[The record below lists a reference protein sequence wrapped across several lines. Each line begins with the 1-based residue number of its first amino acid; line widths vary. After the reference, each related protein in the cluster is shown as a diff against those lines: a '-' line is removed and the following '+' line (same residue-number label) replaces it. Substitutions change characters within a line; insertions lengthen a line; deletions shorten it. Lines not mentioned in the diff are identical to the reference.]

1 MLIADSLEYYAMT
14 DEINILVIDSDP
26 SIAEAWAARVK
37 QLGFTR
43 CSSAS
48 PNVPID
54 ELAAFK
60 PDLAVLGLSL
70 DAETCIRC
78 IHKLKILTPFMPVL
92 TSCGGVPLAKGPE
105 IMPFEGI
112 YHIGTD
118 LDAKELAETVQSA
131 LKFRDEY
138 KMRPDYPV
146 IIGHGEAIRS
156 IKEKIQKV
164 AGKDITVLITGE
176 TGTGKE
182 LIARSVHYHSARSQG
197 PLVKISCGAL
207 PDELLESEVFGF
219 QKGAFTGAHKNKPGR
234 LELAHNGT
242 LFIDEI
248 GDLSLALQAKFL
260 QVLEDKAFARLGGIY
275 DKFVDTRV
283 VAATNSDLQKKVR
296 DGLFR
301 KDLFYRL
308 NVIHIQAQPL
318 RERKQDIPIL
328 MYYFVDKYCLE
339 LKKDVLEVPANILMH
354 LQAYRWPGNVREL
367 ENVVRRA
374 VALRD
379 WEFVFKELSLESLP
393 KGAGGASMEDLG
405 AVAGWSDEKIE
416 RLIRENRFSL
426 KKITKT
432 YVSEAERQ
440 AIVDVLAKT
449 QWNRKKAAEMLGV
462 SYKTLLGRIDEFQ
475 LKP

>member
-1 MLIADSLEYYAMT
+1 MMAD
-14 DEINILVIDSDP
+14 DINVLVIDSDP
-26 SIAEAWAARVK
+26 ALGEAWEASVK
-37 QLGFTR
+37 QLGPFQ
-43 CSSAS
+43 CSFAD
-48 PNVPID
+48 PDVPIE
-54 ELAAFK
+54 ELAAMK
-60 PDLAVLGLSL
+60 PDLAVLGPSL
-70 DAETCIRC
+70 DEDTCIRC
-78 IHKLKILTPFMPVL
+78 IHKLKIVTPFMPIL
-92 TSCGGVPLAKGPE
+92 TSCGGIPLAKGAE
-105 IMPFEGI
+105 ITPFEGI
-112 YHIGTD
+112 YPIGPD
-118 LDAKELAETVQSA
+118 LETTKFSETLKSA
-131 LKFRDEY
+131 LKFREEH

-146 IIGHGEAIRS
+146 IIGHSEAIRS
-156 IKEKIQKV
+156 IKQKIQKV

-182 LIARSVHYHSARSQG
+182 LIARSLHYHSARNQG
-197 PLVKISCGAL
+197 PLVKITCGAL

-308 NVIHIQAQPL
+308 NVIHIEATPL
-318 RERKQDIPIL
+318 RERKPDIPIL
-328 MYYFVDKYCLE
+328 MHYFVDKYCLE
-339 LKKDVLEVPANILMH
+339 LKKDVLEIPAKILKH
-354 LQAYRWPGNVREL
+354 LQAYQWPGNVREL

-379 WEFVFKELSLESLP
+379 WEFVFKELNLETIP
-393 KGAGGASMEDLG
+393 KGAGRGSMEELG
-405 AVAGWSDEKIE
+405 AIAGWSDEKIE
-416 RLIRENRFSL
+416 KLIRENRFSL

-462 SYKTLLGRIDEFQ
+462 SYKTLLGRIDEFR

>member
-1 MLIADSLEYYAMT
+1 MSGD
-14 DEINILVIDSDP
+14 INVLVIDSDA
-26 SIAEAWAARVK
+26 SVAEAWVARVK
-37 QLGFTR
+37 QLGLLQ
-43 CSSAS
+43 CSSAH
-48 PNVPID
+48 PDLPID
-54 ELAAFK
+54 DLAATK
-60 PDLAVLGLSL
+60 PDLAVLGPTL
-70 DAETCIRC
+70 DEDTCIRC
-78 IHKLKILTPFMPVL
+78 IHRLKIVSPFMPIL
-92 TSCGGVPLAKGPE
+92 TSCGGVPLAKDPG

-112 YHIGTD
+112 YPIGSD
-118 LDAKELAETVQSA
+118 LKDTEFGETVRSA

-138 KMRPDYPV
+138 KIRPDYPV
-146 IIGHGEAIRS
+146 LIGHSEAIRT
-156 IKEKIQKV
+156 IKQKIQMV

-182 LIARSVHYHSARSQG
+182 LIARSLHYHSARSHG
-197 PLVKISCGAL
+197 PLVKITCGAL

-296 DGLFR
+296 DGHFR

-308 NVIHIQAQPL
+308 NVIHIQATPL
-318 RERKQDIPIL
+318 RERKADIPLLI
-328 MYYFVDKYCLE
+328 YYFVNKYCLE
-339 LKKDVLEVPANILMH
+339 LKKDILEIPGKILKH
-354 LQAYRWPGNVREL
+354 LQVYQWPGNVREL

-374 VALRD
+374 VALKD
-379 WEFVFKELSLESLP
+379 WEFVLRELSLEAQP
-393 KGAGGASMEDLG
+393 MATQRASKEDLG

-416 RLIRENRFSL
+416 KLIKENRFSL

-432 YVSEAERQ
+432 YISEAERET
-440 AIVDVLAKT
+440 IVDVLAKT

-462 SYKTLLGRIDEFQ
+462 SYKTLLSRIDEFR

>member
-1 MLIADSLEYYAMT
+1 MT
-14 DEINILVIDSDP
+14 DEINVLVIDSDAAL
-26 SIAEAWAARVK
+26 AEAWTARVK
-37 QLGFTR
+37 QLELLQ
-43 CSSAS
+43 CSSAH
-48 PNVPID
+48 PDLPMD
-54 ELAAFK
+54 ELAALK
-60 PDLAVLGLSL
+60 PDLAVLGPTL
-70 DAETCIRC
+70 DEDTCIRC
-78 IHKLKILTPFMPVL
+78 IHRLKIITPFMPVL
-92 TSCGGVPLAKGPE
+92 SSCGGVPLAKGTE
-105 IMPFEGI
+105 VMPFEGI
-112 YHIGTD
+112 YLIG
-118 LDAKELAETVQSA
+118 ANPESAEFGEAVQSA
-131 LKFRDEY
+131 LKFREEHR
-138 KMRPDYPV
+138 MRPDYPV
-146 IIGHGEAIRS
+146 IIGHSEAIRS
-156 IKEKIQKV
+156 IKQKIQKV

-182 LIARSVHYHSARSQG
+182 LIARSLHYHSARSQG
-197 PLVKISCGAL
+197 PLVKITCGAL

-248 GDLSLALQAKFL
+248 GDLSLPLQAKFL

-308 NVIHIQAQPL
+308 NVIHIEATPL
-318 RERKQDIPIL
+318 RERKPDIPIL
-328 MYYFVDKYCLE
+328 LHYFVDKYCLE
-339 LKKDVLEVPANILMH
+339 LKKDVLEIPAKILKH
-354 LQAYRWPGNVREL
+354 LQAYQWPGNVREL

-379 WEFVFKELSLESLP
+379 WDFVFKELSLEAVP
-393 KGAGGASMEDLG
+393 KGAGRGSKEELDAIS
-405 AVAGWSDEKIE
+405 GWSDEKIE
-416 RLIRENRFSL
+416 KLIRENRFSL

-440 AIVDVLAKT
+440 TIVDVLAKT
-449 QWNRKKAAEMLGV
+449 QWNRKKAAEVLGV
-462 SYKTLLGRIDEFQ
+462 SYKTLLGRIDEFR

>member
-1 MLIADSLEYYAMT
+1 VSDDIK
-14 DEINILVIDSDP
+14 ILVIESEP
-26 SIAEAWAARVK
+26 SIAEAWAAGVK
-37 QLGFTR
+37 KLGFDN
-43 CSSAS
+43 CSNSG
-48 PNVPID
+48 PNVRVD
-54 ELAAFK
+54 ELAASK
-60 PDLAVLGLSL
+60 PDLAVLGPSL
-70 DAETCIRC
+70 DEDTRIQCIYR
-78 IHKLKILTPFMPVL
+78 LKIVTPFMPIL
-92 TSCGGVPLAKGPE
+92 TSSGGAPRAEGPG
-105 IMPFEGI
+105 IMPLEGV
-112 YHIGTD
+112 YHVASDPESPDFG
-118 LDAKELAETVQSA
+118 ETVKSA

-146 IIGHGEAIRS
+146 FIGYSEAIRS
-156 IKEKIQKV
+156 IKQKVQKV
-164 AGKDITVLITGE
+164 ASKDITVLITGE

-182 LIARSVHYHSARSQG
+182 LIARSLHYHSTRGQG
-197 PLVKISCGAL
+197 PLVKITCGAL
-207 PDELLESEVFGF
+207 PDELLESEIFGF

-248 GDLSLALQAKFL
+248 GDLSLSLQAKFL

-283 VAATNSDLQKKVR
+283 VAATNSDLQRKVR
-296 DGLFR
+296 EGLFR

-308 NVIHIQAQPL
+308 NVIHIQAPPL
-318 RERKQDIPIL
+318 RARKGDIPIL
-328 MYYFVDKYCLE
+328 VHYFVDKYCLE
-339 LKKDVLEVPANILMH
+339 LKKDVLEVPAKILKH
-354 LQAYRWPGNVREL
+354 LQAYQWPGNVREL

-379 WEFVFKELSLESLP
+379 WGFVFKELSLEALP
-393 KGAGGASMEDLG
+393 RGAGLASSGQLG
-405 AVAGWSDEKIE
+405 VVAGWSDEKIE
-416 RLIRENRFSL
+416 SLIKENRFSL

-432 YVSEAERQ
+432 CVSEAERQ
-440 AIVDVLAKT
+440 AIVDVLAQT

>member
-1 MLIADSLEYYAMT
+1 MA
-14 DEINILVIDSDP
+14 DEINVLVIDSEP
-26 SIAEAWAARVK
+26 LLAEAWAARVK
-37 QLGFTR
+37 QLGFVH
-43 CSSAS
+43 CSTAG
-48 PNVPID
+48 PNVPIE

-60 PDLAVLGLSL
+60 PDLAILGPSL

-78 IHKLKILTPFMPVL
+78 IHKMKILTPFMPVL
-92 TSCGGVPLAKGPE
+92 TACGVVPLAGGPE
-105 IMPFEGI
+105 IMPFEGV

-118 LDAKELAETVQSA
+118 LEAKEFAETVQSA
-131 LKFRDEY
+131 LKFRDDS

-146 IIGHGEAIRS
+146 IIGHSEAIRS
-156 IKEKIQKV
+156 IKQKIQKV
-164 AGKDITVLITGE
+164 AAKDITVLITGE

-308 NVIHIQAQPL
+308 NVIHIQAPPL

-328 MYYFVDKYCLE
+328 IHYFVDKYCLE
-339 LKKDVLEVPANILMH
+339 LKKDVLEIPAKILKH
-354 LQAYRWPGNVREL
+354 LQAYQWPGNVREL

-379 WEFVFKELSLESLP
+379 WEFVFKELNLETLP
-393 KGAGGASMEDLG
+393 KGAGRASREDLG

-449 QWNRKKAAEMLGV
+449 QWNRKKAAELLGV
-462 SYKTLLGRIDEFQ
+462 SYKTLLGRIDEFR

>member
-1 MLIADSLEYYAMT
+1 MS
-14 DEINILVIDSDP
+14 DEISILVIDSDL
-26 SIAEAWAARVK
+26 SVGEAWAQGIK
-37 QLGFTR
+37 QLGFD
-43 CSSAS
+43 SALAAR
-48 PNVPID
+48 PNMPID
-54 ELAAFK
+54 ELAALK
-60 PDLAVLGLSL
+60 PDLAVLGPSL
-70 DAETCIRC
+70 DEATCVQC
-78 IHKLKILTPFMPVL
+78 IHKLKIIIPFIPVL
-92 TSCGGVPLAKGPE
+92 TSCGRVPITAGSGT
-105 IMPFEGI
+105 MPFEGI
-112 YHIGTD
+112 YHLGAD
-118 LDAKELAETVQSA
+118 PGGAEFGETLQSA
-131 LKFRDEY
+131 LKFREEY

-146 IIGHGEAIRS
+146 MVGHSEAIRT
-156 IKEKIQKV
+156 IKQKIQKV
-164 AGKDITVLITGE
+164 ASKDITVLITGE

-182 LIARSVHYHSARSQG
+182 LIARSVHYHSPRNQG

-283 VAATNSDLQKKVR
+283 VAATNSDLQRKVQ

-308 NVIHIQAQPL
+308 NVVHIQATPL
-318 RERKQDIPIL
+318 RERKQDIPLLID
-328 MYYFVDKYCLE
+328 YFVNKYCLE
-339 LKKDVLEVPANILMH
+339 LKKVTLEVPARILKH
-354 LQAYRWPGNVREL
+354 LQAYEWPGNVREL

-379 WEFVFKELSLESLP
+379 WDFVFKELSLDIP
-393 KGAGGASMEDLG
+393 RKGAGQSAMQEMGG
-405 AVAGWSDEKIE
+405 VTGWSDEKIE
-416 RLIRENRFSL
+416 KLIKENRFSL

-432 YVSEAERQ
+432 YVSDAERQ
-440 AIVDVLAKT
+440 AIVNALAKT
-449 QWNRKKAAEMLGV
+449 QWNRKKAAEILGV
-462 SYKTLLGRIDEFQ
+462 SYKTLLGRIDEFG

>member
-1 MLIADSLEYYAMT
+1 MS
-14 DEINILVIDSDP
+14 DEISVLVIDSDA
-26 SIAEAWAARVK
+26 SLAEAWVERVK
-37 QLGFTR
+37 QLGFTH
-43 CSSAS
+43 CSSAG

-54 ELAAFK
+54 ELAAVK

-70 DAETCIRC
+70 DTETCIRC
-78 IHKLKILTPFMPVL
+78 INKLKIVTPFMPVL

-105 IMPFEGI
+105 ILPFEGI
-112 YHIGTD
+112 YPIGTD
-118 LDAKELAETVQSA
+118 LDAKGFAETVQSA

-146 IIGHGEAIRS
+146 IIGHDESVRS

-164 AGKDITVLITGE
+164 AAKDITVLITGE

-182 LIARSVHYHSARSQG
+182 LIARSVHYHSARNQG

-234 LELAHNGT
+234 LELAHSGT

-308 NVIHIQAQPL
+308 NVIHIQATPL
-318 RERKQDIPIL
+318 RERKPDIPVL
-328 MYYFVDKYCLE
+328 MHYFVDKYCLE
-339 LKKDVLEVPANILMH
+339 LKKDALEIPGKILKH
-354 LQAYRWPGNVREL
+354 LQAYQWPGNVREL

-379 WEFVFKELSLESLP
+379 WEFVFKELNLESIP
-393 KGAGGASMEDLG
+393 KGPGRASGEDLG
-405 AVAGWSDEKIE
+405 AVAGWSDERIE
-416 RLIRENRFSL
+416 KLIRENRFSL

-449 QWNRKKAAEMLGV
+449 QWNRKKAAELLGV
-462 SYKTLLGRIDEFQ
+462 SYKTLLGRIDEFR

>member
-1 MLIADSLEYYAMT
+1 MD
-14 DEINILVIDSDP
+14 D
-26 SIAEAWAARVK
+26 
-37 QLGFTR
+37 
-43 CSSAS
+43 
-48 PNVPID
+48 
-54 ELAAFK
+54 
-60 PDLAVLGLSL
+60 
-70 DAETCIRC
+70 
-78 IHKLKILTPFMPVL
+78 HKK
-92 TSCGGVPLAKGPE
+92 
-105 IMPFEGI
+105 
-112 YHIGTD
+112 
-118 LDAKELAETVQSA
+118 
-131 LKFRDEY
+131 
-138 KMRPDYPV
+138 RPDYPV
-146 IIGHGEAIRS
+146 IIGQSEAIRV
-156 IKEKIQKV
+156 IKQKIQNV
-164 AGKDITVLITGE
+164 AGRDITVLITGE

-182 LIARSVHYHSARSQG
+182 LIARSLHYHSSRSQG
-197 PLVKISCGAL
+197 PLVKITCGAL

-283 VAATNSDLQKKVR
+283 VAATNSDLQKRVH

-308 NVIHIQAQPL
+308 NVIHIQAPPL
-318 RERKQDIPIL
+318 RERKPDIPVL
-328 MYYFVDKYCLE
+328 MHYFVDKYCLE
-339 LKKDVLEVPANILMH
+339 LKKEALEIPAKILKH
-354 LQAYRWPGNVREL
+354 LHAYQWPGNVREL

-379 WEFVFKELSLESLP
+379 WEFVFKELNLDSVP
-393 KGAGGASMEDLG
+393 KGVRSGSKEDLG
-405 AVAGWSDEKIE
+405 AVAGWSEEKIE
-416 RLIRENRFSL
+416 SLIKENRFSL

-440 AIVDVLAKT
+440 AILDVLAKT
-449 QWNRKKAAEMLGV
+449 QWNRKKAAELLGV
-462 SYKTLLGRIDEFQ
+462 SYKTLLGRIDEFG

>member
-1 MLIADSLEYYAMT
+1 M
-14 DEINILVIDSDP
+14 
-26 SIAEAWAARVK
+26 
-37 QLGFTR
+37 
-43 CSSAS
+43 
-48 PNVPID
+48 D
-54 ELAAFK
+54 ELAAVK
-60 PDLAVLGLSL
+60 PDLAVLGPSL
-70 DAETCIRC
+70 EADSCIRC
-78 IHKLKILTPFMPVL
+78 IHKLKIVTPFMPIL
-92 TSCGGVPLAKGPE
+92 TSCGGIPLAKGHE

-112 YHIGTD
+112 YPIGPD
-118 LDAKELAETVQSA
+118 PASPEFGETLKSA
-131 LKFRDEY
+131 LKFREEH

-146 IIGHGEAIRS
+146 IIGQSEGIRS
-156 IKEKIQKV
+156 VKQKIQKV

-182 LIARSVHYHSARSQG
+182 LIARSLHYHSTRNQG
-197 PLVKISCGAL
+197 PLVKITCGAL

-308 NVIHIQAQPL
+308 NVIHIEATPL
-318 RERKQDIPIL
+318 RERKPDIPIL
-328 MYYFVDKYCLE
+328 MHYFVDKYCLE
-339 LKKDVLEVPANILMH
+339 LRKEVLDIPARILKH
-354 LQAYRWPGNVREL
+354 LQAYQWPGNVREL

-379 WEFVFKELSLESLP
+379 WEFVFKELSLEILP
-393 KGAGGASMEDLG
+393 KGAGRASGEDLG
-405 AVAGWSDEKIE
+405 AVASWTDEKIE
-416 RLIRENRFSL
+416 KLIRENRFSL

-462 SYKTLLGRIDEFQ
+462 SYKTLLGRIDEFR

>member
-1 MLIADSLEYYAMT
+1 MS
-14 DEINILVIDSDP
+14 DEINVLVIDSDV
-26 SIAEAWAARVK
+26 SVAEAWSERLRR
-37 QLGFTR
+37 LGFLH

-48 PNVPID
+48 PDMPID

-60 PDLAVLGLSL
+60 PDLAVLGSSL

-78 IHKLKILTPFMPVL
+78 IHKLKIIAPFMPVL
-92 TSCGGVPLAKGPE
+92 TSCGGVPIDEVLESP
-105 IMPFEGI
+105 PFEGI
-112 YHIGTD
+112 CNIGTN
-118 LDAKELAETVQSA
+118 LEGEAFAVTVRSA

-146 IIGHGEAIRS
+146 IIGFSEGIRR
-156 IKEKIQKV
+156 IKQKIQKV

-182 LIARSVHYHSARSQG
+182 LIARSVHYHSSRSQG
-197 PLVKISCGAL
+197 PLVKITCGAL
-207 PDELLESEVFGF
+207 PDELLESEIFGF
-219 QKGAFTGAHKNKPGR
+219 QKGAFTGAHRNKPGR

-283 VAATNSDLQKKVR
+283 VAATNTDLQKKVQ

-308 NVIHIQAQPL
+308 NVIHIQAPPL
-318 RERKQDIPIL
+318 RQRKQDIPLLIH
-328 MYYFVDKYCLE
+328 YFVDKYCFE
-339 LKKDVLEVPANILMH
+339 LKKDILEIPGKILKH
-354 LQAYRWPGNVREL
+354 LQVYQWPGNVREL

-379 WEFVFKELSLESLP
+379 WEFVFKELNLESLP
-393 KGAGGASMEDLG
+393 KAKHGASAEDLG
-405 AVAGWSDEKIE
+405 AVAGWSEEQIE
-416 RLIRENRFSL
+416 SLIRENNFSI

-440 AIVDVLAKT
+440 TIVEVLAKT
-449 QWNRKKAAEMLGV
+449 QWNRKRAAEMLGV
-462 SYKTLLGRIDEFQ
+462 SYKTLLSRIEEFG

>member
-1 MLIADSLEYYAMT
+1 MAN
-14 DEINILVIDSDP
+14 EINVLVIDSDP
-26 SIAEAWAARVK
+26 SVAETWVARLK
-37 QLGFTR
+37 QLGLVQS
-43 CSSAS
+43 SSAN
-48 PNVPID
+48 PKVHID
-54 ELAAFK
+54 ELAAIK
-60 PDLAVLGLSL
+60 PDLAVLGPSL
-70 DAETCIRC
+70 DEDTCIRC
-78 IHKLKILTPFMPVL
+78 IHKLKIVTAFMPVL
-92 TSCGGVPLAKGPE
+92 TSCGGVSPPNDAQGL
-105 IMPFEGI
+105 PFEGI
-112 YHIGTD
+112 YPISPD
-118 LDAKELAETVQSA
+118 PEDARFGDTTRSA
-131 LKFRDEY
+131 LKFREEH
-138 KMRPDYPV
+138 KMRSDYPV
-146 IIGHGEAIRS
+146 IIGHSEVIRS
-156 IKEKIQKV
+156 IKQKIQKV
-164 AGKDITVLITGE
+164 ASKDITVLITGE

-182 LIARSVHYHSARSQG
+182 LIARSLHYHSARSQG
-197 PLVKISCGAL
+197 PLVKITCGAL

-234 LELAHNGT
+234 LELAHSGT

-275 DKFVDTRV
+275 DQAVDTRV
-283 VAATNSDLQKKVR
+283 VAATNSDLQKKLR

-308 NVIHIQAQPL
+308 NVIHIQAPPL
-318 RERKQDIPIL
+318 RERRPDIPIL
-328 MYYFVDKYCLE
+328 VHYFVDKYSLE
-339 LKKDVLEVPANILMH
+339 LKKDALDIPAKILKH
-354 LQAYRWPGNVREL
+354 LQTYQWPGNVREL

-379 WEFVFKELSLESLP
+379 WEFVFKELSLDMLP
-393 KGAGGASMEDLG
+393 KGVRPASKEDLG
-405 AVAGWSDEKIE
+405 AVAGWSDEKVE

-462 SYKTLLGRIDEFQ
+462 SYKTLLGRIDEFH

>member
-1 MLIADSLEYYAMT
+1 MN
-14 DEINILVIDSDP
+14 DEVNILVSGSDP
-26 SIAEAWAARVK
+26 SVAETWVARVK
-37 QLGFTR
+37 QLGFVH
-43 CSSAS
+43 CSSAN
-48 PNVPID
+48 PDMPMD
-54 ELAAFK
+54 ALAAAK
-60 PDLAVLGLSL
+60 PDLAVLGPSL
-70 DAETCIRC
+70 DEDTCIRC
-78 IHKLKILTPFMPVL
+78 IHKLKIVSAFMPVL
-92 TSCGGVPLAKGPE
+92 TSCGGVSPAKGTE
-105 IMPFEGI
+105 MLPFEGI
-112 YHIGTD
+112 YPLLPD
-118 LDAKELAETVQSA
+118 PEDAGFGETVRSA
-131 LKFRDEY
+131 LRFRDEH
-138 KMRPDYPV
+138 KMRSDYPV
-146 IIGHGEAIRS
+146 IIGHSEVIRS
-156 IKEKIQKV
+156 IKQKIQKV
-164 AGKDITVLITGE
+164 ASKDITVLITGE

-182 LIARSVHYHSARSQG
+182 LIARSLHYHSARSQG
-197 PLVKISCGAL
+197 PLVKITCGAL

-275 DKFVDTRV
+275 DQSVDTRV

-308 NVIHIQAQPL
+308 NVIHIQAPPL
-318 RERKQDIPIL
+318 RERKPDIPIL
-328 MYYFVDKYCLE
+328 VHYFVDKYCLE
-339 LKKDVLEVPANILMH
+339 LKKDVLDIPAKILKH
-354 LQAYRWPGNVREL
+354 LQIYQWPGNVREL
-367 ENVVRRA
+367 ENVVRRV

-379 WEFVFKELSLESLP
+379 WEFVFKELSLEVLP
-393 KGAGGASMEDLG
+393 KGAHRASREDLG
-405 AVAGWSDEKIE
+405 TVAGWSDEKIE
-416 RLIRENRFSL
+416 KLIRENRFSL

-462 SYKTLLGRIDEFQ
+462 SYKTLLGRIDEFH

>member
-1 MLIADSLEYYAMT
+1 MT
-14 DEINILVIDSDP
+14 DEIIVLVIDSDP
-26 SIAEAWAARVK
+26 ALGEAWEASVK
-37 QLGFTR
+37 QVGPFQ
-43 CSSAS
+43 CSFAD
-48 PNVPID
+48 PDVPIE
-54 ELAAFK
+54 ELAAMK
-60 PDLAVLGLSL
+60 PDLAVLGPSL
-70 DAETCIRC
+70 DEGACIRC
-78 IHKLKILTPFMPVL
+78 IHKLKIVTPFMPIL

-105 IMPFEGI
+105 ITPFEGI
-112 YHIGTD
+112 YPIGPDPEST
-118 LDAKELAETVQSA
+118 EFSETVKSA
-131 LKFRDEY
+131 LKFREEH

-146 IIGHGEAIRS
+146 IIGHSEAIRS
-156 IKEKIQKV
+156 IKRKIQKV

-182 LIARSVHYHSARSQG
+182 LIARSLHYHSARNQG
-197 PLVKISCGAL
+197 PLVKITCGAL

-308 NVIHIQAQPL
+308 NVIHIEATPL
-318 RERKQDIPIL
+318 RERKPDIPIL
-328 MYYFVDKYCLE
+328 MHYFVDKYCLE
-339 LKKDVLEVPANILMH
+339 LKKEVLEIPAKILKH
-354 LQAYRWPGNVREL
+354 LQTYQWPGNVREL

-379 WEFVFKELSLESLP
+379 WEFVFKELNLETIP
-393 KGAGGASMEDLG
+393 KGAERGSREELG
-405 AVAGWSDEKIE
+405 AIAGWSDEKIE
-416 RLIRENRFSL
+416 KLIKENRFSL

-462 SYKTLLGRIDEFQ
+462 SYKTLLGRIDEFR

>member
-1 MLIADSLEYYAMT
+1 MT
-14 DEINILVIDSDP
+14 DEINVLVIDSEP
-26 SIAEAWAARVK
+26 SVAEAWAAGVK
-37 QLGFTR
+37 KLGFVN
-43 CSSAS
+43 CSNSG
-48 PNVPID
+48 PNVGID
-54 ELAAFK
+54 ELATCK
-60 PDLAVLGLSL
+60 PDLAVLGPSL
-70 DAETCIRC
+70 DADTCIQC
-78 IHKLKILTPFMPVL
+78 IYRLKIVTPFMPIL
-92 TSCGGVPLAKGPE
+92 TSSGVVAPAEGSGIMPLEGVYHVASGPE
-105 IMPFEGI
+105 SSDFG
-112 YHIGTD
+112 
-118 LDAKELAETVQSA
+118 ETVKSA

-146 IIGHGEAIRS
+146 LIGYSEVIRS
-156 IKEKIQKV
+156 IKQKIQKV

-182 LIARSVHYHSARSQG
+182 LIARSLHYHSARGQG
-197 PLVKISCGAL
+197 PLVKITCGAL
-207 PDELLESEVFGF
+207 PDELLESEIFGF

-248 GDLSLALQAKFL
+248 GDLSLSLQAKFL

-308 NVIHIQAQPL
+308 NVIHIQAPPL
-318 RERKQDIPIL
+318 RARKSDIPIL
-328 MYYFVDKYCLE
+328 VHYFVDKYCLE
-339 LKKDVLEVPANILMH
+339 LKKDVLEIPAKILKH
-354 LQAYRWPGNVREL
+354 LQSYQWPGNVREL

-379 WEFVFKELSLESLP
+379 WGFVFKELSLEALP
-393 KGAGGASMEDLG
+393 GGAGRASSEQLG
-405 AVAGWSDEKIE
+405 VFAGWSDEKIE
-416 RLIRENRFSL
+416 SMIKENRFSL

-432 YVSEAERQ
+432 CVSEAERQ
-440 AIVDVLAKT
+440 AIVDVLAET

-462 SYKTLLGRIDEFQ
+462 SYKTLLGRIDEFR

>member
-1 MLIADSLEYYAMT
+1 MA
-14 DEINILVIDSDP
+14 DEISVLVIDSEP
-26 SIAEAWAARVK
+26 SIAEAWATGLK
-37 QLGFTR
+37 KLGFVN
-43 CSSAS
+43 CSNAG

-54 ELAAFK
+54 ELAISK
-60 PDLAVLGLSL
+60 PDLAVLGPSL
-70 DAETCIRC
+70 DADTCIRC
-78 IHKLKILTPFMPVL
+78 IYKLKIVTPFMPIL
-92 TSCGGVPLAKGPE
+92 TSCGEVSPAKGPE
-105 IMPFEGI
+105 TMPLEGVYSI
-112 YHIGTD
+112 ASDPAGT
-118 LDAKELAETVQSA
+118 EFGETVKSA
-131 LKFRDEY
+131 LKFRDAY
-138 KMRPDYPV
+138 KMRSDYPV
-146 IIGHGEAIRS
+146 LIGYSELIRS
-156 IKEKIQKV
+156 IKQKIQKV

-182 LIARSVHYHSARSQG
+182 LIARSLHYHSARSQG
-197 PLVKISCGAL
+197 PLVKITCGAL

-248 GDLSLALQAKFL
+248 GDLSLSLQAKFL

-308 NVIHIQAQPL
+308 NVIHIQAPPL
-318 RERKQDIPIL
+318 RERKPDIPIL
-328 MYYFVDKYCLE
+328 MHYFVDKYCLE
-339 LKKDVLEVPANILMH
+339 LKKDILEIPAKTMKH
-354 LQAYRWPGNVREL
+354 LQTYQWPGNVREL

-379 WEFVFKELSLESLP
+379 WGFVFRELSLEALP
-393 KGAGGASMEDLG
+393 RGARRGSSEDL
-405 AVAGWSDEKIE
+405 AAAAGWSDEKIE
-416 RLIRENRFSL
+416 RLIKENRFSL

-432 YVSEAERQ
+432 YVSEAERK
-440 AIVDVLAKT
+440 AIEDVLAKT

-462 SYKTLLGRIDEFQ
+462 SYKTLLGRIDEFR

>member
-1 MLIADSLEYYAMT
+1 MAD
-14 DEINILVIDSDP
+14 DINMLVIDSDP
-26 SIAEAWAARVK
+26 SLAEAWAERVK
-37 QLGFTR
+37 RLGFAR
-43 CSSAS
+43 CSSVT
-48 PNVPID
+48 PDVPID
-54 ELAAFK
+54 ELAAVK
-60 PDLAVLGLSL
+60 PDVAVLGPSL
-70 DAETCIRC
+70 DADTCIRC
-78 IHKLKILTPFMPVL
+78 INKLKIVTPFMPVL
-92 TSCGGVPLAKGPE
+92 TSCGGLPVGRGQE
-105 IMPFEGI
+105 TMPFEGI
-112 YHIGTD
+112 YYIGPD
-118 LDAKELAETVQSA
+118 LEAAELDAAVQNA
-131 LKFRDEY
+131 LKFRDEH

-146 IIGHGEAIRS
+146 LIGHGEAIRS
-156 IKEKIQKV
+156 IKQKIRKV
-164 AGKDITVLITGE
+164 ASKDITVLITGE

-182 LIARSVHYHSARSQG
+182 LIARSLHYHSARSQG
-197 PLVKISCGAL
+197 PLVKITCGAL

-283 VAATNSDLQKKVR
+283 IAATNSDLQRKVR

-308 NVIHIQAQPL
+308 NVIHIQAPPL
-318 RERKQDIPIL
+318 RERKQDVPIFIQ
-328 MYYFVDKYCLE
+328 YFVDKYCLE
-339 LKKDVLEVPANILMH
+339 LKKEVLDVPAKILKH
-354 LQAYRWPGNVREL
+354 LQAYQWPGNVREL

-379 WEFVFKELSLESLP
+379 WEFVFKELSLEALT
-393 KGAGGASMEDLG
+393 KGAGRASGQDLG

-462 SYKTLLGRIDEFQ
+462 SYKTLLGRIDEFR

>member
-1 MLIADSLEYYAMT
+1 MT
-14 DEINILVIDSDP
+14 DEITVLVIDSDP
-26 SIAEAWAARVK
+26 SSAEAWGARVK
-37 QLGFTR
+37 QLGAFQ
-43 CSSAS
+43 CSFAD

-54 ELAAFK
+54 DLAALK
-60 PDLAVLGLSL
+60 PDLAVVGPSL
-70 DAETCIRC
+70 DTDTCIRC
-78 IHKLKILTPFMPVL
+78 IHRLKIVTPFMPIL
-92 TSCGGVPLAKGPE
+92 TSCAEVRLGNGPE

-112 YHIGTD
+112 YQIGSD
-118 LDAKELAETVQSA
+118 LKDTEFGETLKSA

-138 KMRPDYPV
+138 KIRPDYPV
-146 IIGHGEAIRS
+146 LVGHSEAIRT
-156 IKEKIQKV
+156 IKQKIQKV

-182 LIARSVHYHSARSQG
+182 LIARSLHYHSARRQG
-197 PLVKISCGAL
+197 PLVKITCGAL

-248 GDLSLALQAKFL
+248 GDLSLSLQAKFL

-308 NVIHIQAQPL
+308 NVIHIEATPL
-318 RERKQDIPIL
+318 RERKRDIPIL
-328 MYYFVDKYCLE
+328 MNYFVDKYCLE
-339 LKKDVLEVPANILMH
+339 LKKDVLEIPSRILKH
-354 LQAYRWPGNVREL
+354 LQAYQWPGNVREL

-379 WEFVFKELSLESLP
+379 WEFVFKELSLETIP
-393 KGAGGASMEDLG
+393 KGAEPGSNEELG
-405 AVAGWSDEKIE
+405 AIAGWSDEKIE
-416 RLIRENRFSL
+416 MLIKENRFSL

-440 AIVDVLAKT
+440 TIVDVLAKT

-462 SYKTLLGRIDEFQ
+462 SYKTLLGRIDEFR

>member
-1 MLIADSLEYYAMT
+1 MT
-14 DEINILVIDSDP
+14 DEINVLVIDSDP
-26 SIAEAWAARVK
+26 LLAEAWAARVK
-37 QLGFTR
+37 QLGFAH
-43 CSSAS
+43 CSTAG

-60 PDLAVLGLSL
+60 PDLAILGPSL

-78 IHKLKILTPFMPVL
+78 VHKMKILTPFMPVL
-92 TSCGGVPLAKGPE
+92 TSCGVVPLAEGPE
-105 IMPFEGI
+105 IMPFEGV

-118 LDAKELAETVQSA
+118 LEAKEFAETVQSA
-131 LKFRDEY
+131 LKFRDDS
-138 KMRPDYPV
+138 KMGPDYPL
-146 IIGHGEAIRS
+146 IIGHSEAIRS
-156 IKEKIQKV
+156 IKQKIQKV
-164 AGKDITVLITGE
+164 AAKDITVLITGE

-234 LELAHNGT
+234 IELAHNGT

-283 VAATNSDLQKKVR
+283 VAATNSDLQRKVR

-308 NVIHIQAQPL
+308 NVIHIQAPPL
-318 RERKQDIPIL
+318 RERKQDISIL
-328 MYYFVDKYCLE
+328 MHYFVDKYCLE
-339 LKKDVLEVPANILMH
+339 LKKDVLEIPANILRH
-354 LQAYRWPGNVREL
+354 LQAYQWPGNVREL

-379 WEFVFKELSLESLP
+379 WEFVFKELNFETLP
-393 KGAGGASMEDLG
+393 KAAGRASREDLG

-416 RLIRENRFSL
+416 KLIWENRFSL

-449 QWNRKKAAEMLGV
+449 QWNRKKAAELLGV
-462 SYKTLLGRIDEFQ
+462 SYKTLLGRIDEFR

>member
-1 MLIADSLEYYAMT
+1 MAD
-14 DEINILVIDSDP
+14 DINVLVIDSDP
-26 SIAEAWAARVK
+26 ALGEAWEASVK
-37 QLGFTR
+37 QLGPFQ
-43 CSSAS
+43 CYFAD
-48 PNVPID
+48 PNVPVE
-54 ELAAFK
+54 ELAAMK
-60 PDLAVLGLSL
+60 PDLAVLGPSL
-70 DAETCIRC
+70 DEDACIRC
-78 IHKLKILTPFMPVL
+78 IHKLKILIPFMPIL
-92 TSCGGVPLAKGPE
+92 TSCGGVPLAKGHE
-105 IMPFEGI
+105 ITPFEGI
-112 YHIGTD
+112 YSIGPA
-118 LDAKELAETVQSA
+118 LETNKFSETLKSA
-131 LKFRDEY
+131 LKFREEH

-146 IIGHGEAIRS
+146 IIGHSEAIRS
-156 IKEKIQKV
+156 IKQKIQNV

-182 LIARSVHYHSARSQG
+182 LIARSLHYHSTRNQG
-197 PLVKISCGAL
+197 PLVKITCGAL

-308 NVIHIQAQPL
+308 NVIHIEATPL
-318 RERKQDIPIL
+318 RERKPDIPIL
-328 MYYFVDKYCLE
+328 MHNFVDKYCLE
-339 LKKDVLEVPANILMH
+339 LKKNVLEIPSKILKH
-354 LQAYRWPGNVREL
+354 LQAYQWPGNVREL
-367 ENVVRRA
+367 ENAVRRA
-374 VALRD
+374 VALRN
-379 WEFVFKELSLESLP
+379 WEFVFKELNLETIP
-393 KGAGGASMEDLG
+393 KGAGRGPREELG
-405 AVAGWSDEKIE
+405 AIAGWSDEKIE
-416 RLIRENRFSL
+416 KLIKENRFSL

-440 AIVDVLAKT
+440 AIVDVLART

-462 SYKTLLGRIDEFQ
+462 SYKTLLGRIDEFR

>member
-1 MLIADSLEYYAMT
+1 MT
-14 DEINILVIDSDP
+14 DEINVLVIDSDP
-26 SIAEAWAARVK
+26 LLAEAWAARVK
-37 QLGFTR
+37 QLGFAH
-43 CSSAS
+43 CSTAG

-60 PDLAVLGLSL
+60 PDLAILGPSL

-78 IHKLKILTPFMPVL
+78 IHKMKILTPFMPVL
-92 TSCGGVPLAKGPE
+92 SSCGIVPLAEGPE
-105 IMPFEGI
+105 IMPFEGV

-118 LDAKELAETVQSA
+118 LETKEFAETVQSA
-131 LKFRDEY
+131 LKFRDDF

-146 IIGHGEAIRS
+146 IIGHSEAIRS
-156 IKEKIQKV
+156 IKQKIQKV
-164 AGKDITVLITGE
+164 AAKDITVLITGE

-308 NVIHIQAQPL
+308 NVIHIQAPPL

-328 MYYFVDKYCLE
+328 IHYFVDKYCLE
-339 LKKDVLEVPANILMH
+339 LKKEVLEIPAKILKH
-354 LQAYRWPGNVREL
+354 LQAYQWPGNVREL

-379 WEFVFKELSLESLP
+379 WEFVFKELNFEALP
-393 KGAGGASMEDLG
+393 KGAGRASREDLG

-416 RLIRENRFSL
+416 KLIRENRFSL

-440 AIVDVLAKT
+440 AIVDALAKT
-449 QWNRKKAAEMLGV
+449 QWNRKKAAELLGV
-462 SYKTLLGRIDEFQ
+462 SYKTLLGRIDEFR

>member
-1 MLIADSLEYYAMT
+1 MAGD
-14 DEINILVIDSDP
+14 INVLVIDSDAAL
-26 SIAEAWAARVK
+26 AEAWTARVK
-37 QLGFTR
+37 QLGLVR
-43 CSSAS
+43 CYSVGPHAHM
-48 PNVPID
+48 N
-54 ELAAFK
+54 ELAAAK
-60 PDLAVLGLSL
+60 PDLAILGPSL
-70 DAETCIRC
+70 DEDTCVRC
-78 IHKLKILTPFMPVL
+78 IYRLKIVTPFMPVL

-105 IMPFEGI
+105 VASFEGI
-112 YHIGTD
+112 FHIAPDPG
-118 LDAKELAETVQSA
+118 DARFAETLKSA
-131 LKFRDEY
+131 LKFGEEHNL
-138 KMRPDYPV
+138 RPDYPV
-146 IIGHGEAIRS
+146 LIGHGEAIRS
-156 IKEKIQKV
+156 IKYKIQKA

-182 LIARSVHYHSARSQG
+182 LIARSLHYHSARNQG
-197 PLVKISCGAL
+197 PLVKITCGAL
-207 PDELLESEVFGF
+207 PDELLESEIFGF

-248 GDLSLALQAKFL
+248 GDLSLSLQAKFL

-275 DKFVDTRV
+275 DKLVDARV

-296 DGLFR
+296 NGLFR

-308 NVIHIQAQPL
+308 NVIHVQAPPL

-328 MYYFVDKYCLE
+328 MHYFVDKYCLE
-339 LKKDVLEVPANILMH
+339 LRKDPLEIPAKILNH
-354 LQAYRWPGNVREL
+354 LKMYQWPGNVREL

-379 WEFVFKELSLESLP
+379 WDFVFRELNLETRP
-393 KGAGGASMEDLG
+393 KGARLGSEEDLG
-405 AVAGWSDEKIE
+405 VDIGWSDEKIE

-440 AIVDVLAKT
+440 AIVDVLSQT
-449 QWNRKKAAEMLGV
+449 QWNRKKAAELLGV
-462 SYKTLLGRIDEFQ
+462 SYKTLLGRIDEFS

>member
-1 MLIADSLEYYAMT
+1 MS
-14 DEINILVIDSDP
+14 DEINVLVIDSDP

-37 QLGFTR
+37 QLGFAH
-43 CSSAS
+43 CSTAG

-60 PDLAVLGLSL
+60 PDLAILGPSL

-78 IHKLKILTPFMPVL
+78 IHKMKILTPFMPVL
-92 TSCGGVPLAKGPE
+92 SSCGIVPLAEGPE
-105 IMPFEGI
+105 IMPFEGV

-118 LDAKELAETVQSA
+118 LETKEFAETVQSA
-131 LKFRDEY
+131 LKFRDDF

-146 IIGHGEAIRS
+146 IIGHSEAIRS
-156 IKEKIQKV
+156 IKQKIQKV
-164 AGKDITVLITGE
+164 AAKDITVLITGE

-308 NVIHIQAQPL
+308 NVIHIQAPPL

-328 MYYFVDKYCLE
+328 IHYFVDKYCLE
-339 LKKDVLEVPANILMH
+339 LKKEVLEIPAKILKH
-354 LQAYRWPGNVREL
+354 LQAYQWPGNVREL

-379 WEFVFKELSLESLP
+379 WEFVFRELNFEALP
-393 KGAGGASMEDLG
+393 KGAGRASREDLG

-416 RLIRENRFSL
+416 KLIRENRFSL

-440 AIVDVLAKT
+440 AIVDALAKT
-449 QWNRKKAAEMLGV
+449 QWNRKKAAELLGV
-462 SYKTLLGRIDEFQ
+462 SYKTLLGRIDEFR

>member
-1 MLIADSLEYYAMT
+1 MAD
-14 DEINILVIDSDP
+14 DINVLVIDSDP
-26 SIAEAWAARVK
+26 ALGEAWEASVK
-37 QLGFTR
+37 QLGPYQ
-43 CSSAS
+43 CSFAD
-48 PNVPID
+48 PNVPVE
-54 ELAAFK
+54 ELAAMK
-60 PDLAVLGLSL
+60 PDLAVLGPSL
-70 DAETCIRC
+70 DEDACIRC
-78 IHKLKILTPFMPVL
+78 IHKLKILIPFMPIL
-92 TSCGGVPLAKGPE
+92 TSCGGVPLAKGHE
-105 IMPFEGI
+105 ITPFEGI
-112 YHIGTD
+112 YSIGPA
-118 LDAKELAETVQSA
+118 LETNKFSETLKSA
-131 LKFRDEY
+131 LKFREEH

-146 IIGHGEAIRS
+146 IIGHSEAIRS
-156 IKEKIQKV
+156 IKQKIQKV

-182 LIARSVHYHSARSQG
+182 LIARSLHYHSARNQG
-197 PLVKISCGAL
+197 PLVKITCGTL

-308 NVIHIQAQPL
+308 NVIHIEATPL
-318 RERKQDIPIL
+318 RERKPDIPIL
-328 MYYFVDKYCLE
+328 MHYFVDKYCLE
-339 LKKDVLEVPANILMH
+339 LKKDVLEIPARILKH
-354 LQAYRWPGNVREL
+354 LQAYQWPGNVREL

-379 WEFVFKELSLESLP
+379 WEFVFKELNLETIP
-393 KGAGGASMEDLG
+393 KGAGHGSREELG
-405 AVAGWSDEKIE
+405 AIAGWSDEKIE
-416 RLIRENRFSL
+416 KLIKENRFSL

-462 SYKTLLGRIDEFQ
+462 SYKTLLGRIDEFR

>member
-1 MLIADSLEYYAMT
+1 MAD
-14 DEINILVIDSDP
+14 DINVLVIDSDP
-26 SIAEAWAARVK
+26 ALGEAWEASVK
-37 QLGFTR
+37 QLGPFQ
-43 CSSAS
+43 CYFAD
-48 PNVPID
+48 PNVPVE
-54 ELAAFK
+54 ELAAMK
-60 PDLAVLGLSL
+60 PDLAVLGPSL
-70 DAETCIRC
+70 DEDACIRC
-78 IHKLKILTPFMPVL
+78 IHKLKIVTPFMPIL
-92 TSCGGVPLAKGPE
+92 TSCGGVPLARGTE
-105 IMPFEGI
+105 ITPFEGI
-112 YHIGTD
+112 YPIGPD
-118 LDAKELAETVQSA
+118 LEITKFSETLKSA
-131 LKFRDEY
+131 LKFREEH

-146 IIGHGEAIRS
+146 IIGHSEAIRS
-156 IKEKIQKV
+156 IKQKIQKV

-182 LIARSVHYHSARSQG
+182 LIARSLHYHSARNQG
-197 PLVKISCGAL
+197 PLVKITCGAL

-308 NVIHIQAQPL
+308 NVVHIQAAPL
-318 RERKQDIPIL
+318 RERKPDIAIL
-328 MYYFVDKYCLE
+328 MHYFVDKYCLE
-339 LKKDVLEVPANILMH
+339 LKKDALEIPAKILKH
-354 LQAYRWPGNVREL
+354 LQAYQWPGNVREL

-379 WEFVFKELSLESLP
+379 WEFVFKELNLETIP
-393 KGAGGASMEDLG
+393 KGAGRASREVLG

-416 RLIRENRFSL
+416 KLIRENRFSL

-449 QWNRKKAAEMLGV
+449 QWNRKKAAELLGV
-462 SYKTLLGRIDEFQ
+462 SYKTLLGRIDEFG